1 LLDAADYT
9 ETYEATKA
17 LALQTA
23 DGKVAGEFR
32 EIRLR

>member
-1 LLDAADYT
+1 LPDAADYT
-9 ETYEATKA
+9 ETYEAMKV

-23 DGKVAGEFR
+23 DAKVSVEFL